1 MSKVQQFVLKNEE
14 VCVGL
19 EDAKKTWKICVRS
32 GGRIVAEA
40 KMEARYEVLRAYL
53 RNKFPDCRV
62 KLIYE
67 AGFSGFGLCDRLF
80 EDGHECVVTPPHT
93 VTEEKSNKKKN
104 DRRDCRRLAK
114 NLENNDYGVC
124 HVPDKQRRDDRQ
136 ISRNYGQIHNDTV
149 RVKNRIRR
157 QLEWHGLDKNFESG
171 RWTDKQYME
180 LPQKLA
186 EMGLSESLMLTFT
199 TWFEMLKQLREQKRA
214 LLKALTGLRKKER
227 YKRAVEILMSSP
239 GIGPLTA
246 IRLTLEWGDV
256 SRFKRKE
263 EFASFTGLIPSD
275 FSTGEQE
282 RKGHITG
289 QGNRGVRKWLIES
302 AWVSIRKDPVML
314 EKFNRVVRSSGS
326 KKKAIVAVAR
336 KLAIRLRALLIQD
349 VEYQL
354 GVIE

>member
-1 MSKVQQFVLKNEE
+1 MPSLV
-14 VCVGL
+14 
-19 EDAKKTWKICVRS
+19 
-32 GGRIVAEA
+32 
-40 KMEARYEVLRAYL
+40 
-53 RNKFPDCRV
+53 
-62 KLIYE
+62 
-67 AGFSGFGLCDRLF
+67 
-80 EDGHECVVTPPHT
+80 PP
-93 VTEEKSNKKKN
+93 NKKKN

-114 NLENNDYGVC
+114 NLENKDYGEC

-136 ISRNYGQIHNDTV
+136 ISRAYGQNHNDTV
-149 RVKNRIRR
+149 RIKNRIRR
-157 QLEWHGLDKNFESG
+157 QLEWHGLDKYFESG
-171 RWTDKQYME
+171 RWTDKQYEE

-186 EMGLSESLMLTFT
+186 QMGLSESLMLTFT
-199 TWFEMLKQLREQKRA
+199 MLFDTLSHLREQRRT
-214 LLKALTGLRKKER
+214 LLKALTRLRKSDR
-227 YKRAVEILMSSP
+227 YRRAVEILSSSP

-246 IRLTLEWGDV
+246 IRLALEWGDV

-275 FSTGEQE
+275 FSTGEQD

-314 EKFNRVVRSSGS
+314 NKFNRVWRSSGS

-336 KLAIRLRALLIQD
+336 KLAIRLRALLIAG
-349 VEYQL
+349 VEYEL